1 MSAVLPPEIP
11 GYHFVRHVGSG
22 GYADVYQYL
31 ELRLTRPV
39 AVKVLKDGLG
49 EQVRGQFTDEANA
62 IAQLGDHPHIVTV
75 YSAAVTPDGR
85 PYLVMS
91 YCPGENYAERARR
104 RQFTVNEVLTVGIQL
119 ASAVAAA
126 HQASILH
133 RDIKPA
139 NILTDQW
146 DRPRLADFG
155 IAGRMANA
163 QTTNEVA
170 MSVPWAP
177 PEVVRGGTA
186 GAPSDVYSL
195 GATLWHLLVGHSP
208 FWVPNSDDTIEAM
221 IARIVDTSLPPLGRP
236 DVPRELELILR
247 RALAPQASNRQRSA
261 SALGSEL
268 QELKRRR
275 GLDHDEVEFRTSL
288 PNAPTPV
295 TPVREPE
302 HGATQVRPQ
311 RPPEHRSTPLPAP
324 APVPPAATV
333 LRGHT
338 VVREIPGDDAPAAR
352 TQHRTPDPQPAETP
366 APRRR
371 WPVVAL
377 AGGVLA
383 AVVGLGALIFDGDPT
398 GSGTEDGN
406 SARVSD
412 PGGAMQDAGLPGA
425 DSPPGMPTVT
435 ATRAGDGSVR
445 FTWTY
450 SAQLAN
456 DTFVWQTRD
465 GAQHGTAGAPEL
477 VLPGT
482 AGTELCVQVKIVRA
496 DGSNGSTDWSDPGC
510 AG

>member
-1 MSAVLPPEIP
+1 MTAAPPPEIP
-11 GYHFVRHVGSG
+11 GYRFVRHVGSG

-49 EQVRGQFTDEANA
+49 EQVRRQFTDEANA
-62 IAQLGDHPHIVTV
+62 IALLGDHPHIVTV
-75 YSAAVTPDGR
+75 YTAAVTPDGR

-91 YCPGENYAERARR
+91 YCPGENYAQRARR

-146 DRPRLADFG
+146 GQPRLADFG
-155 IAGRMANA
+155 IAGRMASE
-163 QTTNEVA
+163 QTTDEVA
-170 MSVPWAP
+170 MSVPWSP

-186 GAPSDVYSL
+186 GVLSDVYSL

-208 FWVPNSDDTIEAM
+208 FWVPNGDTIEAM
-221 IARIVDTSLPPLGRP
+221 IERIVAMPLPPLGRQE
-236 DVPRELELILR
+236 VPGELEEILR
-247 RALAPQASNRQRSA
+247 RALAPHASNRQRTA

-288 PNAPTPV
+288 PTAPTPV
-295 TPVREPE
+295 SPVQEPE
-302 HGATQVRPQ
+302 HGATQVRPR
-311 RPPEHRSTPLPAP
+311 RPPDRRPAP
-324 APVPPAATV
+324 EPPAATV
-333 LRGHT
+333 LPGHT
-338 VVREIPGDDAPAAR
+338 VAREIPRDEAPVAQ
-352 TQHRTPDPQPAETP
+352 TQHRPRDPEPVESP
-366 APRRR
+366 PRKR
-371 WPVVAL
+371 WPVFAL
-377 AGGVLA
+377 AGVLA
-383 AVVGLGALIFDGDPT
+383 AVVGFGALMFANDPT
-398 GSGTEDGN
+398 GTETDDN
-406 SARVSD
+406 AQVDD

-425 DSPPGMPTVT
+425 DSPPGMPAIT
-435 ATRAGDGSVR
+435 ATRTGDGSVR
-445 FTWTY
+445 FTWNY
-450 SAQLAN
+450 SAQLAT
-456 DTFVWQTRD
+456 DTFAWQTPD
-465 GAQHGTAGAPEL
+465 GGQHGTADSAEL

-482 AGTELCVQVKIVRA
+482 AGTELCVQVKVVRA
-496 DGSNGSTDWSDPGC
+496 DGSHGATDWSDPGC